1 MFLYTPVCVAGPPVE
16 GEIGST
22 FGYPADISPMGDYD
36 ALLKHLPPVDFAFAY
51 GSGVF
56 KQEGYD
62 EVKDYS
68 RAPMLDLVRTGY
80 IVYLRVLYIGPFHNQ

>member
-1 MFLYTPVCVAGPPVE
+1 
-16 GEIGST
+16 
-22 FGYPADISPMGDYD
+22 MGDYD

-68 RAPMLDLVRTGY
+68 RAPMLDLVRAWY
-80 IVYLRVLYIGPFHNQ
+80 IDYLCAVYIGPYHNK